1 MATQKRTVYVF
12 LGPAFWATFAT
23 NTTYMYCAVVQIPHT
38 ALCSHV
44 SGSVNRHLHAVSWRQ
59 NSSHPPFR
67 ASSPPFVLLPQPDIF
82 QRGSRNAGLVMQ
94 ED

>member
-1 MATQKRTVYVF
+1 MATQKRTVF

-23 NTTYMYCAVVQIPHT
+23 NTTYMYCAVVQIPRT

-44 SGSVNRHLHAVSWRQ
+44 SGSVNRHLNAVSQRQ
-59 NSSHPPFR
+59 NSHPPCR